1 MFVVER
7 QEHVKVW
14 ESRMKRKEQLK
25 ERTTERMNNLKN
37 EKI

>member
-14 ESRMKRKEQLK
+14 ESRMKR
-25 ERTTERMNNLKN
+25 TTERKNNLKN